1 MRDINLNINL
11 KIILKKDI
19 YKKDTIKKAKSE
31 KNNCLI
37 IVI

>member
-19 YKKDTIKKAKSE
+19 YKKDTIKKS
-31 KNNCLI
+31 NI
-37 IVI
+37 IKKK

>member
-19 YKKDTIKKAKSE
+19 YKKDTIKKAISE